1 MIQGT
6 DPPANSAG
14 VWQFLCASPYPSVF
28 SHLGLLGIYLAV
40 ALLATWPLAHS
51 LSSTLPLGCEDV
63 ATVPLLNGWTI
74 WWNAEQAARGFPHY
88 WDAPIFYPTPRTF
101 AFSEA
106 QPTTLLLAPLVWLN
120 GRVALAYNVY
130 LLANLTLNGWVA
142 CCLLRRVG
150 LGGWSAFC
158 GGMLVLLLPFVFW
171 QLGVLQLTVLW
182 GVLWTILAA
191 WKFARTPGWLR
202 AGELGVAFGICYAAC
217 NYYGLFLVMTLGPA
231 VLWLSHRGWWRLR
244 SICQVLLALV
254 IAGTLTAPIVLVQ
267 LEASRAHRW
276 ERDLATI
283 RLLSA
288 HLRDYTD
295 TPWTQWLDVWEDAS
309 APRADV
315 WPLGPGWLKI
325 AGAMLGLMCGL
336 IHPPL
341 RRWTLLSLTMGTCAL
356 VYSLGP
362 LWEIWNVTP
371 YLMLYDYVPGF
382 AQIRSPFR
390 FAVFVQ
396 LACVWL
402 SLNVVDTLSPCHW
415 SGQRGWWEWFIRQ
428 QTCVRWVIWTL
439 GWVPTIAVGCCL
451 VLETLP
457 ASQAG
462 RLRRVPGP
470 EELPPWIEF
479 LRDETP
485 PGAAVVCLP
494 FVKGTE
500 VGDYEATTWW
510 MWWSMYHR
518 RPLLNGYSG
527 FFPQSYLVLK
537 GELQEF
543 PRQGA
548 SRLAQMG
555 ARYAVVQRQAWNQA
569 DLACQ
574 PETADWRWLFSD
586 DLALID
592 IYEISPGES
601 SPSKTDFLQDR

>member
-1 MIQGT
+1 M
-6 DPPANSAG
+6 
-14 VWQFLCASPYPSVF
+14 
-28 SHLGLLGIYLAV
+28 
-40 ALLATWPLAHS
+40 ALLATWPLALS
-51 LSSTLPLGCEDV
+51 LSSTLPLGCEGV

-74 WWNAEQAARGFPHY
+74 WWNAEQAVQGFPRY
-88 WDAPIFYPTPRTF
+88 WDAPIFYPTHCTF

-106 QPTTLLLAPLVWLN
+106 QPTTIVVAPLVWLS
-120 GRVALAYNVY
+120 GRVALAYNAY
-130 LLANLTLNGWVA
+130 LLATLTLNGWVA
-142 CCLLRRVG
+142 YCLLRGVG

-158 GGMLVLLLPFVFW
+158 GGMLVLLLPFIFW

-191 WKFARTPGWLR
+191 WKFAQTPDWLR

-231 VLWLSHRGWWRLR
+231 VLWLCHRGWWRLS
-244 SICQVLLALV
+244 SIGQATLALV
-254 IAGTLTAPIVLVQ
+254 IAATLTAPIVLVQ
-267 LEASRAHRW
+267 VEASRAHRW

-295 TPWTQWLDVWEDAS
+295 TPWTQWLDSWEDAS
-309 APRADV
+309 SPRADV

-325 AGAMLGLMCGL
+325 GCALVGL
-336 IHPPL
+336 ICGVIRPAL
-341 RRWTLLSLTMGTCAL
+341 RRWTLMSLTIGICAL
-356 VYSLGP
+356 FYSLGP
-362 LWEIWNVTP
+362 LWEIWNLTP
-371 YLMLYDYVPGF
+371 YLTLYHHVPGF

-402 SLNVVDTLSPCHW
+402 SLNMVDTLSPLRW
-415 SGQRGWWEWFIRQ
+415 YEQKGWREWFIRQ
-428 QTCVRWVIWTL
+428 QTNVRWLIWGF
-439 GWVPTIAVGCCL
+439 GWLLTIAAGCCL

-457 ASQAG
+457 PGQAG
-462 RLRRVPGP
+462 RLCRVPGP
-470 EELPPWIEF
+470 EELPPWVEF

-485 PGAAVVCLP
+485 PDTVVVCLP

-548 SRLAQMG
+548 SRLAAMG
-555 ARYAVVQRQAWNQA
+555 ARYAVVQRQVWNQTDFA
-569 DLACQ
+569 RH
-574 PETADWRWLFSD
+574 PETAGWRWLFSD
-586 DLALID
+586 ELALID
-592 IYEISPGES
+592 IYEIAPAESPP
-601 SPSKTDFLQDR
+601 SPPDQLQDE